1 MQNIDNYYTM
11 ALQTQIVNVLIEK
24 FKVKP
29 DKIAVLTPYSA
40 QREEI
45 KRQLDNKV
53 EIKTITESQG
63 KFANKVSPNS
73 LYSYRK

>member
-1 MQNIDNYYTM
+1 MHKIIGVIITM
-11 ALQTQIVNVLIEK
+11 ALQTKIVNVLINN

-29 DKIAVLTPYSA
+29 SKIAVLTPYSA

-45 KRQLDNKV
+45 KKQLQNKV

-63 KFANKVSPNS
+63 ELAN
-73 LYSYRK
+73 